1 MDDITRHKVS
11 KETERF
17 IESIDPAAVCDLA
30 SSYHPDKQRCWI
42 FDEKKKGGF
51 NVCFPVEFAGGQDGT
66 AGERWM
72 VRVPLLPRLAFP
84 EEKFRSEIATMKFIA
99 EKTTIPIPR
108 LIGYSLNKDNPLG
121 APFMLLDFIEG
132 KSMFGVKI
140 LDLPEDERNR
150 LLSNIGDIYI
160 QLSQHR
166 FDRIG
171 ALTLDSDENWVF
183 DHNRPLSVL
192 MNEQSL
198 AGLDPCRHIG
208 LNQTFH
214 STMDYIYM
222 IHQALFDDFYKRRD
236 SIKDENDARGYLYSL
251 HETRRFLME
260 WVDPKYNHGPFFL
273 MHGDLRSA
281 NILVDDDLN
290 IVSVLDWEWSHTIP
304 AQMFLPPSWL
314 TGLELIG
321 AVKGISRVLY
331 QSYVFMLQMETR
343 RRERGYYPECR
354 DMCKLPL
361 AKIWEE
367 TLEKKNLFIGL
378 GMMQPRYFGNIYW
391 YILEH
396 SYYGKEIDNHQK
408 RVDDFFSLEVHKPEL
423 EAVQKKVQEI
433 SDFKK
438 ECDTL
443 GVEVTAW
450 ITEESDKPLKK
461 NPESVENSPP
471 PPSYRLNFDANR
483 LVELL
488 DVSTRWK
495 CVGAAVLSICCL
507 MILRK
512 RW

>member
-108 LIGYSLNKDNPLG
+108 LIGYSLNKNNPLG
-121 APFMLLDFIEG
+121 TPFMLLDFVEG
-132 KSMFGVKI
+132 KSLFGVEFWK
-140 LDLPEDERNR
+140 LPEDEKNR
-150 LLSNIGDIYI
+150 FFSKLGDIYI
-160 QLSQHR
+160 QLSRHS

-222 IHQALFDDFYKRRD
+222 IHQALFDDFYKGRD
-236 SIKDENDARGYLYSL
+236 SIQGEKDARAYLYSL
-251 HETRRFLME
+251 HESRRFLME
-260 WVDPKYNHGPFFL
+260 WVDPEYNHGPFFL

-304 AQMFLPPSWL
+304 AQMFVPPSWL
-314 TGLELIG
+314 NGLELIG
-321 AVKGISRVLY
+321 AAKDYGRLLY
-331 QSYVFMLQMETR
+331 KMNAFALQRETR
-343 RRERGYYPECR
+343 RCERGYYPECR
-354 DMCKLPL
+354 DMRKLPL
-361 AKIWEE
+361 AKIWEKN
-367 TLEKKNLFIGL
+367 LEGTNLFIGL
-378 GMMQPRYFGNIYW
+378 GMLQPRYFSNIYW
-391 YILEH
+391 SVLEYN
-396 SYYGKEIDNHQK
+396 YYGKGINNYQK
-408 RVDDFFSLEVHKPEL
+408 RVDDFFSLEIHKPEL
-423 EAVQKKVQEI
+423 EAVQKKVQEL

-450 ITEESDKPLKK
+450 IDKESDKPLKET
-461 NPESVENSPP
+461 PESVKNSPP
-471 PPSYRLNFDANR
+471 PPPYRLNVDANR
-483 LVELL
+483 LVGLF

-507 MILRK
+507 VILR
-512 RW
+512 RRS